1 MTSSHPITE
10 ATPPREAKDMSR
22 KLDGRTA
29 IVTGAAQGIG
39 KAIAT
44 RLAADGAKVIVSDV
58 NGPGADA
65 AAAAIGHGAIA
76 ITCDISKPDDVAN
89 LVARAGAVNVLVNN
103 AAIVPF
109 IAWDDIDLDHWR
121 KLIDVNLTGTF
132 LMTKAVTDKMRAAAV
147 KGRVINIASNTF
159 FAGTPNMAAYVASK
173 GGVIGFTRAA
183 ATELGKHGITVNALT
198 PGLIESDGVKSSP
211 HANAFEFVGM
221 LQALPGRG
229 QPEDIADAVA
239 FLASDDARWM
249 TGQTLNVD
257 AGMVRY

>member
-1 MTSSHPITE
+1 MSS
-10 ATPPREAKDMSR
+10 

-39 KAIAT
+39 RAIAA
-44 RLAADGAKVIVSDV
+44 RLAADGAKVIVSDM
-58 NGPGADA
+58 NAAGAEA
-65 AAAAIGHGAIA
+65 AAKAIGHGAIA
-76 ITCDISKPDDVAN
+76 IACDISKPEDVAN
-89 LVARAGAVNVLVNN
+89 LVAKAGPVHVLVNN

-109 IAWDDIDLDHWR
+109 IAWDDIDLAHWR
-121 KLIDVNLTGTF
+121 RLIDVNLTGTYM
-132 LMTKAVTDKMRAAAV
+132 MTRAVTDKMRAAGI
-147 KGRVINIASNTF
+147 KGRIINIASNTF

-183 ATELGKHGITVNALT
+183 ATELGKHGITVNALS
-198 PGLIESDGVKSSP
+198 PGLIESDGVKASP
-211 HANAFEFVGM
+211 HANAFDFVGM

-257 AGMVRY
+257 AGLIRH

>member
-1 MTSSHPITE
+1 
-10 ATPPREAKDMSR
+10 MSNR
-22 KLDGRTA
+22 LHGRTA

-44 RLAADGAKVIVSDV
+44 RLAADGAKVIVCDV
-58 NGPGADA
+58 NAAGA
-65 AAAAIGHGAIA
+65 AAAAKEIGHGAVAIA
-76 ITCDISKPDDVAN
+76 ADISSPSDVAA
-89 LVARAGAVNVLVNN
+89 LVEKAGAVDVLVNN

-109 IAWDDIDLDHWR
+109 IAWDDITLDHWR
-121 KLIDVNLTGTF
+121 KLIDVNLTGTYI
-132 LMTKAVTDKMRAAAV
+132 MTRAVTDKMRAAGL

-183 ATELGKHGITVNALT
+183 ATELGKYGITVNALT
-198 PGLIESDGVKSSP
+198 PGLIESDGVKASP
-211 HANAFEFVGM
+211 HANAFDFVGM
-221 LQALPGRG
+221 LQAMPGRG
-229 QPEDIADAVA
+229 QPEHIADAVS

-249 TGQTLNVD
+249 TGQTINVD

>member
-1 MTSSHPITE
+1 MSS
-10 ATPPREAKDMSR
+10 

-39 KAIAT
+39 RAIAA
-44 RLAADGAKVIVSDV
+44 RLAADGAKVIVSDM
-58 NGPGADA
+58 NAAGAEA
-65 AAAAIGHGAIA
+65 AAKAIGHGAIA
-76 ITCDISKPDDVAN
+76 IACDISKPEDVAN
-89 LVARAGAVNVLVNN
+89 LVAKAGPVHVLVNN

-109 IAWDDIDLDHWR
+109 IAWDDIDLAHWR
-121 KLIDVNLTGTF
+121 RLIDVNLTGTYM
-132 LMTKAVTDKMRAAAV
+132 MTRAVTDKMRAAGI
-147 KGRVINIASNTF
+147 KGRIINIASNTF

-183 ATELGKHGITVNALT
+183 ATELGKHGITVNALS
-198 PGLIESDGVKSSP
+198 PGLIESDGVKASP
-211 HANAFEFVGM
+211 HANAFDFVGM

-257 AGMVRY
+257 AGMIRH

>member
-1 MTSSHPITE
+1 
-10 ATPPREAKDMSR
+10 MSNR
-22 KLDGRTA
+22 LKGKTA

-39 KAIAT
+39 KAIAA
-44 RLAADGAKVIVSDV
+44 RLAADGAKVVVSDV
-58 NGPGADA
+58 NGAGATA
-65 AAAAIGHGAIA
+65 AAKDIGHGAVA
-76 ITCDISKPDDVAN
+76 VACDISKPDDVAR
-89 LVARAGAVNVLVNN
+89 LVKEAGDTHVLVNN

-121 KLIDVNLTGTF
+121 RLIDVNLTGTY
-132 LMTKAVTDKMRAAAV
+132 LMTRAVTDRMRAAGI

-183 ATELGKHGITVNALT
+183 ATELGKHGITVNALS
-198 PGLIESDGVKSSP
+198 PGLIESDGVKASP
-211 HANAFEFVGM
+211 HVNAFDFVGM
-221 LQALPGRG
+221 LQAMPGRG
-229 QPEDIADAVA
+229 QPQDIADVVS

-257 AGMVRY
+257 AGMVRH

>member
-1 MTSSHPITE
+1 
-10 ATPPREAKDMSR
+10 MSR

-39 KAIAT
+39 KAIAA
-44 RLAADGAKVIVSDV
+44 RLAADGAKVIVSDM
-58 NGPGADA
+58 NAAGAEA
-65 AAAAIGHGAIA
+65 AAKAIGHGAIA
-76 ITCDISKPDDVAN
+76 IACDISKPEDVAN
-89 LVARAGAVNVLVNN
+89 LVAKAGPVHVLVNN

-109 IAWDDIDLDHWR
+109 IAWDDIDLAHWR
-121 KLIDVNLTGTF
+121 RLIDVNLTGTYM
-132 LMTKAVTDKMRAAAV
+132 MTRAVTDKMRAAGI
-147 KGRVINIASNTF
+147 KGRIINIASNTF

-183 ATELGKHGITVNALT
+183 ATELGKHGITVNALS
-198 PGLIESDGVKSSP
+198 PGLIESDGVKASP
-211 HANAFEFVGM
+211 HANAFDFVGM

-257 AGMVRY
+257 AGMIRH